1 MTEITSCLPLRSCR
15 ETRVVCVSMKRTLP
29 PPAAYVK
36 QMLEKSATNR
46 HHRRTHKESLWV
58 GHEKTP
64 ASGDTG
70 ARRMRPPEGR
80 TPSEGRLAG
89 HGAGVKAFAASAH
102 ASSVGTD
109 AVWRPSDRTIL
120 TFDLAMVAA
129 STQEWCS
136 FDGAERLERAE
147 CKALRTSGS
156 CGSHILHW
164 WTFRRARFDRRNYRR
179 CNSFRPPRWKD
190 SAAVALGESVGVGA
204 WIRKVPFP
212 VARSALVA
220 DVVAL

>member
-1 MTEITSCLPLRSCR
+1 MGLVSHSVLPTPSDLG
-15 ETRVVCVSMKRTLP
+15 RTK
-29 PPAAYVK
+29 PACTLSG
-36 QMLEKSATNR
+36 QMAKSHSAR
-46 HHRRTHKESLWV
+46 CDSRPSLF
-58 GHEKTP
+58 GAQAQKAP
-64 ASGDTG
+64 ASSDTG

-80 TPSEGRLAG
+80 TPSECRLAG

-190 SAAVALGESVGVGA
+190 SAAVAPWDLVL
-204 WIRKVPFP
+204 
-212 VARSALVA
+212 VARLDFTARAAPRTRAELMA
-220 DVVAL
+220 DAKP

>member
-1 MTEITSCLPLRSCR
+1 MGLVSHSVLPTPSDLG
-15 ETRVVCVSMKRTLP
+15 RTK
-29 PPAAYVK
+29 PACTLSG
-36 QMLEKSATNR
+36 QMAKSHSAR
-46 HHRRTHKESLWV
+46 CDSRPSLF
-58 GHEKTP
+58 GAQAQKAP
-64 ASGDTG
+64 ASCDTG

-80 TPSEGRLAG
+80 TPSECRLAG
-89 HGAGVKAFAASAH
+89 YGAGVKAFAASAH

-190 SAAVALGESVGVGA
+190 SAAVA
-204 WIRKVPFP
+204 
-212 VARSALVA
+212 
-220 DVVAL
+220 VVR